1 MIAALGHLLRLA
13 RAGWV
18 LAREGVFADLD
29 PGLAPPEAR
38 APLAFARML
47 ARRGAAN
54 DQSRLPR
61 AIARLGPSYVKLG
74 QFLAT
79 RADVVGPEV
88 VARLGELQDR
98 MAPFP
103 RDRAVAT
110 IEKALGKPLE
120 EIFESFGEPVA
131 AASIAQVHKARIRD
145 ADGRMRDV
153 AVKVLRPNV
162 ERRFARDLS
171 DMYFAARLAERHIP
185 DAARLKPVGIV
196 DGLARSVKIE
206 MDFRLEA
213 AAASEFAE
221 KVEQDPDFHVP
232 AIDWDRTARE
242 VLTLEWVE
250 GTPLSDIG
258 ALKRQ
263 GLDLKAL
270 GRTVMQSFLRHAV
283 RDGLFHA
290 DMQG

>member
-18 LAREGVFADLD
+18 LALEGVFADLD

-131 AASIAQVHKARIRD
+131 AA
-145 ADGRMRDV
+145 
-153 AVKVLRPNV
+153 
-162 ERRFARDLS
+162 
-171 DMYFAARLAERHIP
+171 
-185 DAARLKPVGIV
+185 
-196 DGLARSVKIE
+196 
-206 MDFRLEA
+206 
-213 AAASEFAE
+213 
-221 KVEQDPDFHVP
+221 
-232 AIDWDRTARE
+232 
-242 VLTLEWVE
+242 
-250 GTPLSDIG
+250 
-258 ALKRQ
+258 
-263 GLDLKAL
+263 
-270 GRTVMQSFLRHAV
+270 
-283 RDGLFHA
+283 
-290 DMQG
+290 